1 MSCNGCNPQLGDT
14 SCTERLPVACIIHH
28 KVLSRPFYNYYT
40 DFTPYANP
48 DNAFYEGW
56 SGGIIVVTDPVR
68 GLEITSYSVG
78 DNMCKTAYGSAAK
91 FATFTDG
98 YYMSNMNGPN
108 LNIEKNWRWE
118 DAKSG

>member
-1 MSCNGCNPQLGDT
+1 
-14 SCTERLPVACIIHH
+14 
-28 KVLSRPFYNYYT
+28 VLSRPFYNYYT